1 MILMYYITVNASNK
15 ITGFHYN
22 ASKTNIEQ
30 GEINITE
37 ADYDLY
43 ANKELSLLK
52 YKYTESSI
60 AENAKLV

>member
-1 MILMYYITVNASNK
+1 MYFITVNANNK

-43 ANKELSLLK
+43 VNKELSLLK
-52 YKYTESSI
+52 YKYTGSSI

>member
-1 MILMYYITVNASNK
+1 MYFITVNANNK
-15 ITGFHYN
+15 IAGFHYN
-22 ASKTNIEQ
+22 VNKTNIEQ
-30 GEINITE
+30 GEIKITE

-52 YKYTESSI
+52 YKYTGSSI

>member
-1 MILMYYITVNASNK
+1 MYYITVNTSNK

-22 ASKTNIEQ
+22 ANKTNIKQ
-30 GEINITE
+30 GEITITE

-43 ANKELSLLK
+43 ANKELSLVK
-52 YKYTESSI
+52 YKYTESNI

>member
-1 MILMYYITVNASNK
+1 MYFITVNVNNK
-15 ITGFHYN
+15 IIGFHYN
-22 ASKTNIEQ
+22 ANKTNIEQ
-30 GEINITE
+30 GEITITE

-43 ANKELSLLK
+43 SNKELSLLK